1 MAVVRDCHCKEWA
14 TGTETPS
21 THVGTHAPSLTLE
34 PPPFLPPE
42 RCRQR
47 GTDPTCAE
55 PRGHPLHGCRSPSL
69 PLHGTAPHVALFQ
82 ENWRSPHSP
91 PYCAHTLHLFGPTH
105 PRACFQCVVSR
116 TRRKCL
122 APLSCVRSLAHRS
135 PLLTLLLCI
144 RRRPLQHRFAS
155 RDEFTAMK
163 EDGRLKFGQVPALA
177 VTTGGKT
184 TIINQRWVGRVRVVC
199 VCVCVRRCSVHSPEV
214 GAIIRRV

>member
-1 MAVVRDCHCKEWA
+1 MAVERDSHCKEWA

-21 THVGTHAPSLTLE
+21 MVPTHQHSHWNLTLSYHQNVAGKGE
-34 PPPFLPPE
+34 PIRLALNHAGIPFTDVGHLRYHSMALPFTLRCSKSIGDHRTPPLTAHA
-42 RCRQR
+42 RC
-47 GTDPTCAE
+47 TY
-55 PRGHPLHGCRSPSL
+55 L
-69 PLHGTAPHVALFQ
+69 
-82 ENWRSPHSP
+82 
-91 PYCAHTLHLFGPTH
+91 GPTH

-199 VCVCVRRCSVHSPEV
+199 VCVRRCSVHSPEV

>member
-1 MAVVRDCHCKEWA
+1 MAVVPDSHCNEWA

-21 THVGTHAPSLTLE
+21 MVPTHQHSHWNLTLSYHQNVAGKGE
-34 PPPFLPPE
+34 PIRLALNHAGIPF
-42 RCRQR
+42 
-47 GTDPTCAE
+47 TDV
-55 PRGHPLHGCRSPSL
+55 GHLYFHC
-69 PLHGTAPHVALFQ
+69 TAPHVALFQ
-82 ENWRSPHSP
+82 EHWRSPHSP
-91 PYCAHTLHLFGPTH
+91 PYCARTLHLYRPH
-105 PRACFQCVVSR
+105 PPPRALPVC
-116 TRRKCL
+116 CL
-122 APLSCVRSLAHRS
+122 SHAPEVPGPAIVCSIARSSLS
-135 PLLTLLLCI
+135 LLTLLICI